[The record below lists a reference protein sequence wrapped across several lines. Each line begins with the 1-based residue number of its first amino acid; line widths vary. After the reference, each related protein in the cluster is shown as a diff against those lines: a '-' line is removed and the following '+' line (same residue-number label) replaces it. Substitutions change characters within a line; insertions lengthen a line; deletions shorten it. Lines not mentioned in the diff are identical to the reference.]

1 MYMSKVEGLSV
12 MNGIIDIYLR
22 AFKNLAERISSIKS
36 SYDIRYNQFV
46 DQDLQNLDRT
56 TNAVITTWK
65 EGKHP
70 DNLRNDTLLDII
82 KLYKKDLEESE
93 VNFKKRL
100 GDLNIEF
107 TSLKKEIKEVDLVI
121 KKVELAINESLW
133 PLT

>member
-1 MYMSKVEGLSV
+1 LEEMSMSKLEGLSV
-12 MNGIIDIYLR
+12 MNGITDIYLR

-36 SYDIRYNQFV
+36 SYDIRHNQFV

-56 TNAVITTWK
+56 TNIVITAWK

-82 KLYKKDLEESE
+82 KLYKKDLEESK

-107 TSLKKEIKEVDLVI
+107 TSLKKEIKMVDSAI
-121 KKVELAINESLW
+121 KRVELAINESQ
-133 PLT
+133 

>member
-1 MYMSKVEGLSV
+1 LEEMSMSKLEGLSV
-12 MNGIIDIYLR
+12 MNGITDIYLR

-36 SYDIRYNQFV
+36 SYDIRHNQFI

-56 TNAVITTWK
+56 TNIVITTWK
-65 EGKHP
+65 EGNHP

-82 KLYKKDLEESE
+82 KLYKKDLEESK

-107 TSLKKEIKEVDLVI
+107 TSLKKEIKVVDSAI
-121 KKVELAINESLW
+121 KRVELAINESQ
-133 PLT
+133 

>member
-1 MYMSKVEGLSV
+1 VEEKYMSKVEGLSV
-12 MNGIIDIYLR
+12 MNGITDIYLR
-22 AFKNLAERISSIKS
+22 AFKNFAERISSIKS
-36 SYDIRYNQFV
+36 SYDIKHNQFV

-56 TNAVITTWK
+56 TNIMITAWK

-70 DNLRNDTLLDII
+70 DNLRNRTLVDII

-107 TSLKKEIKEVDLVI
+107 TSLKKEIKEVDLAI
-121 KKVELAINESLW
+121 KKVDLSINESQ
-133 PLT
+133 

>member
-1 MYMSKVEGLSV
+1 VGEKYMSKVEGLSV
-12 MNGIIDIYLR
+12 MNGITDIYLR
-22 AFKNLAERISSIKS
+22 AFKNFAERISSIKS
-36 SYDIRYNQFV
+36 SYDIKHNQFV

-56 TNAVITTWK
+56 TNIMITAWK

-70 DNLRNDTLLDII
+70 DNLRNRTLVDII

-107 TSLKKEIKEVDLVI
+107 TSLKKEIKEVDLAI
-121 KKVELAINESLW
+121 KKVDLAINESQ
-133 PLT
+133 

>member
-1 MYMSKVEGLSV
+1 VEEIHMSKVEVLSV
-12 MNGIIDIYLR
+12 VNGITDIYLR
-22 AFKNLAERISSIKS
+22 AFNNLAERISSIKS
-36 SYDIRYNQFV
+36 SYDIRHNQFV

-56 TNAVITTWK
+56 TNIVITTWK

-70 DNLRNDTLLDII
+70 DNLRNDTLLGII

-107 TSLKKEIKEVDLVI
+107 TSLRKEIKEVDLAI
-121 KKVELAINESLW
+121 KRVGLAINESQ
-133 PLT
+133 

>member
-1 MYMSKVEGLSV
+1 VEEKYMSKVEGLSV
-12 MNGIIDIYLR
+12 MNGITDIYLR
-22 AFKNLAERISSIKS
+22 AFKNFAERISSIKS
-36 SYDIRYNQFV
+36 SYDIKHNQFV

-56 TNAVITTWK
+56 TNIMITAWK

-70 DNLRNDTLLDII
+70 DNLRNRTLVDII

-107 TSLKKEIKEVDLVI
+107 TSLKKEIKEVDLAI
-121 KKVELAINESLW
+121 KKVDLAINESQ
-133 PLT
+133 

>member
-1 MYMSKVEGLSV
+1 VGEKYMSKVEGLSV
-12 MNGIIDIYLR
+12 MNGITDIYLR
-22 AFKNLAERISSIKS
+22 AFKNFAERISSIKS
-36 SYDIRYNQFV
+36 SYDIKYNQFV

-56 TNAVITTWK
+56 TNIMITAWK

-70 DNLRNDTLLDII
+70 DNLRNRTLVDII

-107 TSLKKEIKEVDLVI
+107 TSLKKEIKEVDLAI
-121 KKVELAINESLW
+121 KKVDLAINESQ
-133 PLT
+133 

>member
-1 MYMSKVEGLSV
+1 LEEMSMSKLEGLSV
-12 MNGIIDIYLR
+12 MNGITDIYLR

-36 SYDIRYNQFV
+36 SYDIRHNQFV

-56 TNAVITTWK
+56 TNIVITTWK

-82 KLYKKDLEESE
+82 KLYKKDLEESK

-107 TSLKKEIKEVDLVI
+107 TSLKKEIKMVDSAI
-121 KKVELAINESLW
+121 KRVELAINESQ
-133 PLT
+133 

>member
-1 MYMSKVEGLSV
+1 LEEMSMSKLEGLSV
-12 MNGIIDIYLR
+12 MNGITDIYLR
-22 AFKNLAERISSIKS
+22 AFKNLAERMSSIKS
-36 SYDIRYNQFV
+36 SYDIRHNQFV

-56 TNAVITTWK
+56 TNIVITTWK

-107 TSLKKEIKEVDLVI
+107 TSLKKEIKVVDSAI
-121 KKVELAINESLW
+121 KRVELAINESQ
-133 PLT
+133 